1 MSILKVKNRYV
12 KMVAEM
18 KAKSKKTSNHGL
30 KTVQKENRRML
41 LEVVDEIMNNVK
53 VGGQYVDNSHGKI
66 GNKTTAVYISHSP
79 GDEYI
84 SGIVFTPND
93 MIIISPRLNE
103 DIHLTNPVGGNYHT
117 FKLYGDFYD
126 KVLEHMYSYGCKI
139 EHRPELFKKLDRFS
153 VCLTSK
159 PEDEPDRLVK
169 TFSRVYGMYRHLI

>member
-1 MSILKVKNRYV
+1 MSILKVKNKYA
-12 KMVAEM
+12 KMVAEI
-18 KAKSKKTSNHGL
+18 AAESKKESNHGL

-41 LEVVDEIMNNVK
+41 LEVVDEIMSNVK
-53 VGGQYVDNSHGKI
+53 VGGQYVDNSPGKI
-66 GNKTTAVYISHSP
+66 GNKTTGVYISHSP

-93 MIIISPRLNE
+93 IIIISPRLNE
-103 DIHLTNPVGGNYHT
+103 DIHLTDPVGGNYHT

-126 KVLEHMYSYGCKI
+126 EVIEHMYRYESSYDY
-139 EHRPELFKKLDRFS
+139 RPELFKKLDRFS

-159 PEDEPDRLVK
+159 PEDEADRLVK

>member
-1 MSILKVKNRYV
+1 MSILKIKNKYA
-12 KMVAEM
+12 KMVAEKEA
-18 KAKSKKTSNHGL
+18 KAKKTSNHGL
-30 KTVQKENRRML
+30 KPVQLENRYLL
-41 LEVVDEIMNNVK
+41 LEVVDEIMSKVK

-84 SGIVFTPND
+84 NGIVFTPND

-103 DIHLTNPVGGNYHT
+103 DIHLTDPVGGNYHT

-126 KVLEHMYSYGCKI
+126 KVLERMYSYGYRH
-139 EHRPELFKKLDRFS
+139 EYRPELFQQLDRFS

-159 PEDEPDRLVK
+159 PEDEADRLVK
-169 TFSRVYGMYRHLI
+169 TFGRVYGMYRHLI